1 MSQARFA
8 DQLTFA
14 SQAAVDE
21 RADFITKTYVH
32 LAGAVA
38 VFAGLCA
45 LFLHPSIDMGRVIA
59 QTALG
64 NGTIGM
70 LIFFG
75 CFMGASWLAN
85 SWAHSA
91 ESPSLQYVG
100 LSLYVVAQAIFFAP
114 LLFIAHNMVGPDV
127 IPTAGILTLMVF
139 GGLTL
144 GVYLTRYNFSF
155 LGPALSVAGFAIM
168 ALFVCSMLFGYSLS
182 SLGIWLPAGMVV
194 FASLYILYDTS
205 NVLHTYRIG
214 QHVAA
219 SLALFSSVTLLFYY
233 MVRLV
238 MSLQRND

>member
-1 MSQARFA
+1 MNEARFS

-32 LAGAVA
+32 LAGAVGA
-38 VFAGLCA
+38 FAALCA

-59 QTALG
+59 QLALG

-70 LIFFG
+70 VVFFG
-75 CFMGASWLAN
+75 CFMGISWLAN
-85 SWAHSA
+85 SWAMSSA
-91 ESPSLQYVG
+91 SQPLQYAG

-114 LLFIAHNMVGPDV
+114 LLFIAHNMVGPEV
-127 IPTAGILTLMVF
+127 IPTAGVMTFVVF
-139 GGLTL
+139 AGLTL
-144 GVYLTRYNFSF
+144 IVFLTRYNFSF
-155 LGPALSVAGFAIM
+155 LGPALGVVGFAVM
-168 ALFVCSMLFGYSLS
+168 AMFLCSMIFGYNLS

-194 FASLYILYDTS
+194 FAGCYILYDTS
-205 NVLHTYRIG
+205 NVMHQYRIG